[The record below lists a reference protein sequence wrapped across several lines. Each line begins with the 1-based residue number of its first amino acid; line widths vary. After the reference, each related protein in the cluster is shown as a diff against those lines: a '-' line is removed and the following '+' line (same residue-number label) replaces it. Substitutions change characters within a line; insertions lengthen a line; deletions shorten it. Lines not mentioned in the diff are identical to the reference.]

1 MSGDEPLDAT
11 EISAGATLKA
21 AREEIGVSR
30 REVAEALN
38 LPVDTLAAIEDDDAE
53 EMPEPV
59 FARGYV
65 RSYAKLLNLDPEP
78 LVASV
83 SRVATG
89 RAPAARQ
96 SPTLTVARN
105 PMLVA
110 FAGLIAVVILLIGL
124 VVWLLV
130 DDDAG
135 DGAEGSLSAE
145 VTDVQEAAPT
155 ASAPEVVVPAIEPE
169 VVAPVETDVT
179 PEEAG
184 EETGEEAAEEDV
196 DEAVATPGGY
206 RRITPAGDAQLS
218 IEFTADCWV
227 EVRSV
232 ANERLYSRLG
242 TASRPIRLVGEAPFR
257 VQLGYAP
264 GAELRFNGEPIP
276 LVPHTVDNVADL
288 VVGQ

>member
-135 DGAEGSLSAE
+135 DGAEESPSAE

-169 VVAPVETDVT
+169 VAAPVETDVT

-184 EETGEEAAEEDV
+184 EAAVVEVAEEDV
-196 DEAVATPGGY
+196 DEAAATPGGY

>member
-1 MSGDEPLDAT
+1 MSGDEPLEPT

-38 LPVDTLAAIEDDDAE
+38 LSVDTLAAIEDDDAE
-53 EMPEPV
+53 EMPDTV

-83 SRVATG
+83 SRTATG
-89 RAPAARQ
+89 RVPAARQ

-110 FAGLIAVVILLIGL
+110 FAGLIGVVILLVVLI
-124 VVWLLV
+124 VWLLV
-130 DDDAG
+130 DEDADEG
-135 DGAEGSLSAE
+135 VANSPSSETAEEQQIA
-145 VTDVQEAAPT
+145 EAATP
-155 ASAPEVVVPAIEPE
+155 SAAEVVVPDIEPQ
-169 VVAPVETDVT
+169 VVAPIETRAPVED
-179 PEEAG
+179 
-184 EETGEEAAEEDV
+184 AAV
-196 DEAVATPGGY
+196 DDDLLATATPGGY
-206 RRITPAGDAQLS
+206 RRITPAGEAQLS

-232 ANERLYSRLG
+232 GNERLYSRLG

-264 GAELRFNGEPIP
+264 GATLRFNGESIP